1 MATRESAISLNRRA
15 FLGVAG
21 TATGVAVAG
30 GIPAMVA
37 AQKAP
42 TFPKGTKLSILEW
55 VSFVPA
61 SDVEFK
67 RLASEFGK
75 AAGVDVTVDLINMN
89 DLNPRIASAIETK
102 AGPDIIMM
110 MSNWP
115 HLYADGLA
123 DVDDLADE
131 IASRDGAFYEHNK
144 KVSVVGNRWKAVPLC
159 SVPST
164 WAYREDWFKEAGAAK
179 FPETWDD
186 WRKVGIALKKK
197 NQPMGQAFG
206 HSLGDPNNWAYSVTW
221 GFGGSEIDQSGKVV
235 INSKETLEAVKFT
248 VGVWKDCL
256 DEGGLA
262 WDDSSNN
269 RAYLAG
275 TISATI
281 NGASIYFVAKRQ
293 FPDIAKVT
301 AHAQMPKGPGGR
313 FYNIGGQGR
322 AIMKYSKNQQVAK
335 EFIRWFMDRP
345 QYDKWMAANDGYT
358 VGPTPYWEKH
368 PLWERDPKLIP
379 FREASKFGRWP
390 GYPGQPSRKASEA
403 LVKYI
408 LVDMYAQAIKGMKP
422 EDAVK
427 WAEVELKKAYTA

>member
-1 MATRESAISLNRRA
+1 MVKSSATRLDRRA
-15 FLGVAG
+15 FLRVAG
-21 TATGVAVAG
+21 AATGAAAVS
-30 GIPAMVA
+30 GIPGIVA

-42 TFPKGTKLSILEW
+42 SFPKGTKLNILEW

-67 RLASEFGK
+67 RLATEFGK
-75 AAGVDVTVDLINMN
+75 LAGVDVTVDLINMN

-123 DVDDLADE
+123 DVDDVAEE
-131 IASRDGAFYEHNK
+131 ISKRDGAYYEHNK
-144 KVSVVGNRWKAVPLC
+144 KVSVVGGSWKAVPLC
-159 SVPST
+159 SVPAT
-164 WAYREDWFKEAGAAK
+164 WAYREDWFKEAGASK
-179 FPETWDD
+179 FPDTWDE

-235 INSKETLEAVKFT
+235 INSKETIEAVKFT
-248 VGVWKDCL
+248 VAVWKDCL

-269 RAYLAG
+269 RAFLAS

-293 FPDIAKVT
+293 FPEIAKAMNH
-301 AHAQMPKGPGGR
+301 AHMPRGSAGR
-313 FYNIGGQGR
+313 FYAIGGPRR
-322 AIMKYSKNQQVAK
+322 ARLN
-335 EFIRWFMDRP
+335 EFH
-345 QYDKWMAANDGYT
+345 K
-358 VGPTPYWEKH
+358 PTT
-368 PLWERDPKLIP
+368 
-379 FREASKFGRWP
+379 RE
-390 GYPGQPSRKASEA
+390 EA
-403 LVKYI
+403 LR
-408 LVDMYAQAIKGMKP
+408 
-422 EDAVK
+422 
-427 WAEVELKKAYTA
+427 

>member
-1 MATRESAISLNRRA
+1 MAESGFASNLSRRT
-15 FLGVAG
+15 FLTAAG
-21 TATGVAVAG
+21 AATGAAIAG
-30 GIPAMVA
+30 GIPGIVL

-42 TFPKGTKLSILEW
+42 SFPKGTKLNILEW

-67 RLASEFGK
+67 RLATEFGK
-75 AAGVDVTVDLINMN
+75 MAGVDVTVDLINMN
-89 DLNPRIASAIETK
+89 YLNPRIASAIETK

-110 MSNWP
+110 ISNWP

-123 DVDDLADE
+123 DVDDVAEE
-131 IASRDGAFYEHNK
+131 IAKRDGAYYEHNM
-144 KVSVVGNRWKAVPLC
+144 KVSVVGGRWKAVPLC

-164 WAYREDWFKEAGAAK
+164 WAYREDWFKEEGATK
-179 FPETWDD
+179 FPDTWDE

-197 NQPMGQAFG
+197 KRPMGQAFG

-221 GFGGSEIDQSGKVV
+221 GFGGAEIDQGGKVV

-248 VGVWKDCL
+248 VAAWKDCL

-269 RAYLAG
+269 RAFLAG
-275 TISATI
+275 TCSATI

-301 AHAQMPKGPGGR
+301 GHGHMPKGPGGR
-313 FYNIGGQGR
+313 FYSIGGQGR
-322 AIMKYSKNQQVAK
+322 AVMKYSKNQQVAK
-335 EFIRWFMDRP
+335 EFLRWFMDRP
-345 QYDKWMAANDGYT
+345 QYEKWMGANDGYV
-358 VGPTPYWEKH
+358 VGPTPHWEKH
-368 PLWERDPKLIP
+368 PLWEKDPKLAP
-379 FREASKFGRWP
+379 FKESVKYGRWP

-427 WAEVELKKAYTA
+427 WAESELKKAYA

>member
-1 MATRESAISLNRRA
+1 MARSSGATSMNRRA
-15 FLGVAG
+15 FLRAAG
-21 TATGVAVAG
+21 AATGAAVAG
-30 GIPAMVA
+30 GIPGIVA

-42 TFPKGTKLSILEW
+42 SFPKGTKLNILEW

-67 RLASEFGK
+67 RLAAEFGK
-75 AAGVDVTVDLINMN
+75 LAGVDVTVDLINMN

-110 MSNWP
+110 ISNWP

-123 DVDDLADE
+123 DVGDVAEE
-131 IASRDGAFYEHNK
+131 IAKRDGAYYEHNK
-144 KVSVVGNRWKAVPLC
+144 MVSVVNGVWKAVPLC

-164 WAYREDWFKEAGAAK
+164 WAYREDWFKEAGASK
-179 FPETWDD
+179 FPETWDE
-186 WRKVGIALKKK
+186 WRKVGVALKKK
-197 NQPMGQAFG
+197 GQPMGQAFG
-206 HSLGDPNNWAYSVTW
+206 HSLGDPNNWAYSITW
-221 GFGGSEIDQSGKVV
+221 GFGGAEIDKTGKVA

-248 VGVWKDCL
+248 VAVWKDCL

-269 RAYLAG
+269 RAYLAQ

-301 AHAQMPKGPGGR
+301 GHGQMPKGPGGR
-313 FYNIGGQGR
+313 FYAIGGQGR
-322 AIMKYSKNQQVAK
+322 AVMKYSKNQQVAK
-335 EFIRWFMDRP
+335 EFLRWFMDRP

-358 VGPTPYWEKH
+358 VGPTPYWERH
-368 PLWERDPKLIP
+368 PLWEKDPKLVP
-379 FREASKFGRWP
+379 FKEAVKFGRWP
-390 GYPGQPSRKASEA
+390 GYPGVPNRKSSEA

-408 LVDMYAQAIKGMKP
+408 LVDMYAQAIKGMKA

-427 WAEVELKKAYTA
+427 WAEGELKKAYA

>member
-1 MATRESAISLNRRA
+1 MAKQPGGVMGLDRRA
-15 FLGVAG
+15 FLRTVGA
-21 TATGVAVAG
+21 ATGAAAVG
-30 GIPAMVA
+30 GIPDIVA

-42 TFPKGTKLSILEW
+42 SFPKGTKLNILEW

-61 SDVEFK
+61 SDLEFK
-67 RLASEFGK
+67 RLAAEFGK
-75 AAGVDVTVDLINMN
+75 LAGVDVTVDLINMN

-110 MSNWP
+110 ISNWP

-123 DVDDLADE
+123 DVDDLAEE
-131 IASRDGAFYEHNK
+131 IASRDGAYYEHNK

-159 SVPST
+159 SVPAT
-164 WAYREDWFKEAGAAK
+164 WAYRDDWFKEAGANK
-179 FPETWDD
+179 FPDTWDE

-197 NQPMGQAFG
+197 GQPMGQAFG

-221 GFGGSEIDQSGKVV
+221 GFGGTEIDQSGKVV
-235 INSKETLEAVKFT
+235 INSKETIEAVKFT
-248 VGVWKDCL
+248 VAVWKDCL

-275 TISATI
+275 AISATI

-301 AHAQMPKGPGGR
+301 SHAQMPKGPAGR
-313 FYNIGGQGR
+313 FYYIGGQGR
-322 AIMKYSKNQQVAK
+322 AVMKYSKNQQVAK
-335 EFIRWFMDRP
+335 EFLRWFMDRP
-345 QYDKWMAANDGYT
+345 QYDKWMAANDGYV

-368 PLWERDPKLIP
+368 PLWERDPKLVP
-379 FREASKFGRWP
+379 FKEAVKFGRWP
-390 GYPGQPSRKASEA
+390 GYPGVPSRKASEA

-427 WAEVELKKAYTA
+427 WAESELKKAYA

>member
-1 MATRESAISLNRRA
+1 MAMREGAGRINRRA

-21 TATGVAVAG
+21 AATGVAVAS
-30 GIPAMVA
+30 GIPAIVA

-42 TFPKGTKLSILEW
+42 SFPKGTKLSILEW

-67 RLASEFGK
+67 RLAAEFGK
-75 AAGVDVTVDLINMN
+75 LAGVDVTVDLINMN

-110 MSNWP
+110 ISNWP

-123 DVDDLADE
+123 DVDDVAEE
-131 IASRDGAFYEHNK
+131 ISKRDGAYYEHNK
-144 KVSVVGNRWKAVPLC
+144 KVSVVGGSWKAVPLC

-164 WAYREDWFKEAGAAK
+164 WAYREDWFKEAGASK
-179 FPETWDD
+179 FPDTWDE

-221 GFGGSEIDQSGKVV
+221 GFGGAEIDQSGKVV

-248 VGVWKDCL
+248 VSVWKDCL

-301 AHAQMPKGPGGR
+301 GHGHMPKGPGGR

-322 AIMKYSKNQQVAK
+322 AVMKYSKNQQVAK
-335 EFIRWFMDRP
+335 EFLRWFMDRP
-345 QYDKWMAANDGYT
+345 QYEKWMASNDGYV

-368 PLWERDPKLIP
+368 SLWEKDPKLAP
-379 FREASKFGRWP
+379 FKESVRFGRWP
-390 GYPGQPSRKASEA
+390 GYPGTPSRKASEA

-427 WAEVELKKAYTA
+427 WAEAELKKAYA

>member
-1 MATRESAISLNRRA
+1 MATHDNVQRVDRRT
-15 FLGVAG
+15 FLRAAG
-21 TATGVAVAG
+21 AAAVVG
-30 GIPAMVA
+30 GIPTMVA

-42 TFPKGTKLSILEW
+42 SFPKGTKLNILEW

-67 RLASEFGK
+67 RLATEFGK
-75 AAGVDVTVDLINMN
+75 LVGVDVIVDLINMN
-89 DLNPRIASAIETK
+89 DLTPRIASAIETK

-123 DVDDLADE
+123 DVDDVAEE
-131 IASRDGAFYEHNK
+131 IAQRDGAYYEHNK

-164 WAYREDWFKEAGAAK
+164 WAYREDWFKEAGAGK
-179 FPETWDD
+179 WPDTWDEL
-186 WRKVGIALKKK
+186 RKVGIELKKK
-197 NQPMGQAFG
+197 NRPMGQAFG

-221 GFGGSEIDQSGKVV
+221 GFGGAEVDQGGKVV
-235 INSKETLEAVKFT
+235 INSKETIEAVKFT
-248 VGVWKDCL
+248 VAFWKDCL

-301 AHAQMPKGPGGR
+301 NHGHMPPGPARRLYSARGQAR
-313 FYNIGGQGR
+313 ARVEKSKKQQGGQEVLRLFIEPPQDDKRRTG
-322 AIMKYSKNQQVAK
+322 KNS
-335 EFIRWFMDRP
+335 
-345 QYDKWMAANDGYT
+345 YL
-358 VGPTPYWEKH
+358 VGPAP
-368 PLWERDPKLIP
+368 P
-379 FREASKFGRWP
+379 P
-390 GYPGQPSRKASEA
+390 GKQA
-403 LVKYI
+403 L
-408 LVDMYAQAIKGMKP
+408 LGT
-422 EDAVK
+422 E
-427 WAEVELKKAYTA
+427 

>member
-1 MATRESAISLNRRA
+1 MARPRARRPRTSDVSQGSRRRSRHGDCRRNSGHRGGAESTQLPEKHELN
-15 FLGVAG
+15 
-21 TATGVAVAG
+21 
-30 GIPAMVA
+30 
-37 AQKAP
+37 
-42 TFPKGTKLSILEW
+42 ILEW

-67 RLASEFGK
+67 RLATEFGK
-75 AAGVDVTVDLINMN
+75 LAGVDVTVDLINMN

-123 DVDDLADE
+123 DVDDVAEE
-131 IASRDGAFYEHNK
+131 IAKRDGAYYEHNK
-144 KVSVVGNRWKAVPLC
+144 MVSVVGGAWKAVPLC

-164 WAYREDWFKEAGAAK
+164 WAYREDWFKDAGASK
-179 FPETWDD
+179 FPDTWDE

-221 GFGGSEIDQSGKVV
+221 GFGGTEIDKGGKVA

-248 VGVWKDCL
+248 VAVWKECL
-256 DEGGLA
+256 DDGGLA

-301 AHAQMPKGPGGR
+301 GHGQMPKGPSGR

-322 AIMKYSKNQQVAK
+322 AVMKYSKNQQVAK
-335 EFIRWFMDRP
+335 EFLRWFMDRP
-345 QYDKWMAANDGYT
+345 QYDKWMGANDGYV

-368 PLWERDPKLIP
+368 SLWEKDPKLVP
-379 FREASKFGRWP
+379 FKEAVKFGRWP
-390 GYPGQPSRKASEA
+390 GYPGVPSRKASEA

-408 LVDMYAQAIKGMKP
+408 LVDMYAQAIKGMKA

-427 WAEVELKKAYTA
+427 WAEAELKKAYA

>member
-1 MATRESAISLNRRA
+1 MATHTAVHETSRRG
-15 FLGVAG
+15 FLKTAGVA
-21 TATGVAVAG
+21 TGAAVAG
-30 GIPAMVA
+30 SIPAIVT

-42 TFPKGTKLSILEW
+42 NFPKGTKLNILEW

-67 RLASEFGK
+67 RLALEFGK
-75 AAGVDVTVDLINMN
+75 LAGVDVTVDLINMN

-102 AGPDIIMM
+102 SGPDIIMM
-110 MSNWP
+110 ISNWP

-123 DVDDLADE
+123 DVDDLAEE
-131 IASRDGAFYEHNK
+131 IAKRDGAYYEHNK
-144 KVSVVGNRWKAVPLC
+144 MVSVVGGRWKAVPLC

-164 WAYREDWFKEAGAAK
+164 WAYREDWFKEEGATK
-179 FPETWDD
+179 FPDTWDE

-197 NQPMGQAFG
+197 GRPMGQAFG

-221 GFGGSEIDQSGKVV
+221 GFGGAEIDKGGKVV

-248 VGVWKDCL
+248 VAVWKDCL

-269 RAYLAG
+269 RAFLAG
-275 TISATI
+275 TISGTI

-293 FPDIAKVT
+293 FPDIVKVT
-301 AHAQMPKGPGGR
+301 GHGHMPKGPGGR

-322 AIMKYSKNQQVAK
+322 AIMKYSKNQQLAK
-335 EFIRWFMDRP
+335 EFLRWFMDRP
-345 QYDKWMAANDGYT
+345 QYDKWMASNDGYV

-368 PLWERDPKLIP
+368 ALWERDPKLAP
-379 FREASKFGRWP
+379 FKESVKYGRWP
-390 GYPGQPSRKASEA
+390 GYPGAPSRKASEA

-408 LVDMYAQAIKGMKP
+408 LVDMYAQAIKGMKA

-427 WAEVELKKAYTA
+427 WAEGELKKAYA